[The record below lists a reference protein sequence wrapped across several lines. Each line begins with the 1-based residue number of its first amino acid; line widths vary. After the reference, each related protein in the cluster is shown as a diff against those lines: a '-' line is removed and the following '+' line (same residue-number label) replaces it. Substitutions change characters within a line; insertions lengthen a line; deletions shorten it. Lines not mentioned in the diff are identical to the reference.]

1 MQCFLRKKVNKGI
14 IGMTALMG
22 AVSILGGCAATA
34 TAIEHGH
41 LETSTKL
48 SETVFLN
55 PVSDS
60 QKTVFVSVKNT
71 SDQDINV
78 EPALKSSFKAHGY
91 RVVNT
96 PNSAHYLLQANILK
110 VGKMSVAASQSALGG
125 GFGSAL
131 AGGVAGVALGSLTN
145 NGNAMIGGGLAGG
158 LVGLA
163 ADSLIKDVNFTMIT
177 DVQISEK
184 VAGNVHVHE
193 EHRASLKQGH
203 ASSLNQ
209 VSTMDSQYQRYR
221 VRVVSNADKVNLN
234 FKNAVPAL
242 KTGLIKALVGI
253 F

>member
-1 MQCFLRKKVNKGI
+1 MKNISRVK
-14 IGMTALMG
+14 ALSQTVIAG
-22 AVSILGGCAATA
+22 SVAVITGCAATQ

-41 LETSTKL
+41 LETTTKL

-55 PVSDS
+55 PVSDG

-71 SDQDINV
+71 SDQEINI

-91 RVVNT
+91 KVVNS
-96 PNSAHYLLQANILK
+96 PNGAHYLLQANVLK

-131 AGGVAGVALGSLTN
+131 AGGAAGLALGSLTHN
-145 NGNAMIGGGLAGG
+145 SNAMIGGGIAGG

-163 ADSLIKDVNFTMIT
+163 ADSLVKDVNFTMIT

-184 VAGNVHVHE
+184 VAGGMKVRE
-193 EHRASLKQGH
+193 EHRASLRQGSS
-203 ASSLNQ
+203 SSLNQ
-209 VSTMDSQYQRYR
+209 VSTTDSQYQRYR
-221 VRVVSNADKVNLN
+221 VRVVSNADKVNLA
-234 FKNAVPAL
+234 FKDAVPAL
-242 KTGLIKALVGI
+242 KAGLVKELVGI